1 MDRIYSRWR
10 IRIPKIKEKRNRK
23 KLKIIVIFIIA
34 ILTVIVSIRAVNP
47 IFEKM
52 SEAEAQAIATKISNE
67 KATEVMANYKY
78 QDLVTIMKDN
88 NGNITAITS
97 NIIPINEIISDVAV
111 KIQEELDKV
120 ELKEI
125 NIPIGSFT
133 GSKILAGRGP
143 NVNIKLK
150 TIGDVETDFRSE
162 FKEAG
167 INQTLHRLYLQV
179 DCKVAILTPFQTL
192 ERNIS
197 NQVILAE
204 NVIVGITPNTY
215 YNFEG
220 MTTTQEA
227 LEIME

>member
-34 ILTVIVSIRAVNP
+34 ILSVIVSIRAVNP

-52 SEAEAQAIATKISNE
+52 SEAEAKAIATKISNE

>member
-52 SEAEAQAIATKISNE
+52 SEAEAKAIATKISNE

-120 ELKEI
+120 ESKEI

>member
-52 SEAEAQAIATKISNE
+52 SEAEAKAIATKISNE

-120 ELKEI
+120 ELNEI
-125 NIPIGSFT
+125 NIT
-133 GSKILAGRGP
+133 KINLQAVSSRITKEKIA
-143 NVNIKLK
+143 VTEVKIEVENIEELNKVLK
-150 TIGDVETDFRSE
+150 ELR
-162 FKEAG
+162 K
-167 INQTLHRLYLQV
+167 V
-179 DCKVAILTPFQTL
+179 DSVYEVTRKK
-192 ERNIS
+192 
-197 NQVILAE
+197 
-204 NVIVGITPNTY
+204 
-215 YNFEG
+215 
-220 MTTTQEA
+220 
-227 LEIME
+227 

>member
-23 KLKIIVIFIIA
+23 KLKIIFVFIIA
-34 ILTVIVSIRAVNP
+34 ILTVIVSIQAINP

-52 SEAEAQAIATKISNE
+52 SEAEAKAIATKISNE

-120 ELKEI
+120 ESKEI

-133 GSKILAGRGP
+133 SSKILAGRGP